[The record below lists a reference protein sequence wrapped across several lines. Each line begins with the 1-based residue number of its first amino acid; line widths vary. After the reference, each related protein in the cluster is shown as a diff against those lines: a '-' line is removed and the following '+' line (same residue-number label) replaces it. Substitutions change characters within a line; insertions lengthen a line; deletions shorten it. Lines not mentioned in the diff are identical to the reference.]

1 MRVLAQRGVGMTR
14 ADLLKKIA
22 ETLSVIV
29 DDPGLTLTEATTAE
43 DVPEWDSINHVKLM
57 IALEQDLNIRFEPDE
72 LTAAENVGALID
84 QIERRLEA

>member
-1 MRVLAQRGVGMTR
+1 MTR

-29 DDPGLTLTEATTAE
+29 DDPSLTLTEAMTAE
-43 DVPEWDSINHVKLM
+43 DVPEWDSVNHVKLM

-72 LTAAENVGALID
+72 LAAAENVGALID
-84 QIERRLEA
+84 QIERRLAA